1 MNIHHK
7 PNLSLLVALPA
18 KLVPSSPSVCPKPS
32 LDRSSATL
40 EPTLPANQWLCTAF
54 TLFWMLVAEFI
65 DAVAIKICVDT
76 KPCCCFVIMRGMN
89 VDQSWTPG
97 QPVHPQARGL
107 GPVAV
112 PLLPVCAP
120 AVCILCVC
128 WEQVL
133 GRQRLFLKTDLLLL
147 RLIYHSFPQETLM
160 QALAGRRGRDGEHA
174 ASHQRKGKHGH
185 KSSWW
190 QESACPRCCWH
201 YSGV

>member
-76 KPCCCFVIMRGMN
+76 KPCCCFVIMRVMN
-89 VDQSWTPG
+89 TDQSWTPG
-97 QPVHPQARGL
+97 QPVHPQAKGA
-107 GPVAV
+107 GPSGCPTAACLCTRCLYSVCVLRAGIREAKAV
-112 PLLPVCAP
+112 PEDWFVA
-120 AVCILCVC
+120 I
-128 WEQVL
+128 
-133 GRQRLFLKTDLLLL
+133 
-147 RLIYHSFPQETLM
+147 ETHLS
-160 QALAGRRGRDGEHA
+160 QLSTRNSHAGACG
-174 ASHQRKGKHGH
+174 
-185 KSSWW
+185 SSWEGW
-190 QESACPRCCWH
+190 WACSQSSEERKTWP
-201 YSGV
+201 